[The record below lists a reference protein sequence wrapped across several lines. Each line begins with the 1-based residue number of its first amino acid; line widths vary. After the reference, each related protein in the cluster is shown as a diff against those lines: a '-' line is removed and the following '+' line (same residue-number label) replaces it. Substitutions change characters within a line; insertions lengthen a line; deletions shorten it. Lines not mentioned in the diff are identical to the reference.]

1 MLLTGQLHSQLH
13 AVAEQIVAVLNKS
26 EAAEHVTINNEGDEQ
41 VVAVLNKSE
50 AAEHVVVV

>member
-1 MLLTGQLHSQLH
+1 LLLTGQLHSQLH